1 MVYTQPTRMS
11 LASFTS
17 SFFRTAIGAFLAAFS
32 IEVFLVPNQIIDGG
46 VVGISILL
54 SKWLGREWLY
64 PFVLA
69 LNFPFL
75 ILAYRN
81 IGKRLVFQMCIALV
95 LFSVLGSWIAHSP
108 WLIFQPY
115 KGDLLEVVVLGGLS
129 LGLGVGLIIRAGGC
143 LDGTEIL
150 GILWNRTRGYSVGS
164 VVFASN
170 ILIFSAA
177 GLWFQEWHPPV
188 QSLITF
194 FIVIK
199 IMDMVIVGLD
209 EMKSVMVFST
219 KPKEISAAILN
230 ELGLGLTVLHGSG
243 GYSGEPRQVLYLIV
257 ERLQLLDI
265 KSIVYQYD
273 PSAFIAIENL
283 HEVASNGMISIAR
296 KVQPSQSR
304 NPQLKLKR
312 NSR

>member
-150 GILWNRTRGYSVGS
+150 GI
-164 VVFASN
+164 
-170 ILIFSAA
+170 
-177 GLWFQEWHPPV
+177 
-188 QSLITF
+188 
-194 FIVIK
+194 
-199 IMDMVIVGLD
+199 
-209 EMKSVMVFST
+209 
-219 KPKEISAAILN
+219 
-230 ELGLGLTVLHGSG
+230 
-243 GYSGEPRQVLYLIV
+243 
-257 ERLQLLDI
+257 
-265 KSIVYQYD
+265 
-273 PSAFIAIENL
+273 
-283 HEVASNGMISIAR
+283 
-296 KVQPSQSR
+296 
-304 NPQLKLKR
+304 
-312 NSR
+312 

>member
-1 MVYTQPTRMS
+1 MIHKQPSGMS
-11 LASFTS
+11 LASFAS
-17 SFFRTAIGAFLAAFS
+17 SFLRTAVGAFLAAFA

-64 PFVLA
+64 PFVLI
-69 LNFPFL
+69 LNLPFL
-75 ILAYRN
+75 VLAYRN
-81 IGKRLVFQMCIALV
+81 IGKRLVVQMCMALV
-95 LFSVLGSWIAHSP
+95 LFSILGSWIAHSQ
-108 WLIFQPY
+108 WTIFQPF
-115 KGDLLEVVVLGGLS
+115 KGELLEVVVLGGLL

-150 GILWNRTRGYSVGS
+150 GLLWNRTRGYSVGS

-170 ILIFSAA
+170 LLIFGAA
-177 GLWFQEWHPPV
+177 GLWFQEWHPPL

-219 KPKEISAAILN
+219 KPKEISDAILT

-257 ERLQLLDI
+257 ERLQLIDI
-265 KSIVYQYD
+265 KNIVYRYD
-273 PSAFIAIENL
+273 PRAFIAIENL

-296 KVQPSQSR
+296 KVQPAHPHRSSPR
-304 NPQLKLKR
+304 
-312 NSR
+312 

>member
-1 MVYTQPTRMS
+1 MIHKQPARMS
-11 LASFTS
+11 LASFAS
-17 SFFRTAIGAFLAAFS
+17 SFSRTAVGAFLAAFA

-46 VVGISILL
+46 VVGISMLL

-64 PFVLA
+64 PSVLA
-69 LNFPFL
+69 LNLPFL
-75 ILAYRN
+75 VLAYRN
-81 IGKRLVFQMCIALV
+81 IGQRLVFQMCIALV
-95 LFSVLGSWIAHSP
+95 LFTILGSWIAQSP
-108 WLIFQPY
+108 WLVFQPY
-115 KGDLLEVVVLGGLS
+115 KGDLLEVVVLGGLL

-150 GILWNRTRGYSVGS
+150 GLLLNRTRGYSVGS
-164 VVFASN
+164 VVLASN
-170 ILIFSAA
+170 LLIFTAA

-219 KPKEISAAILN
+219 KPKEITSAILN

-257 ERLQLLDI
+257 ERLQLVDI
-265 KSIVYQYD
+265 KSIVYRYD

-283 HEVASNGMISIAR
+283 HEVASNGMGSIAR
-296 KVQPSQSR
+296 KVQPHPQRSQF
-304 NPQLKLKR
+304 KIKR
-312 NSR
+312 NA